1 MLGIRWEAAISAQY
15 SHEALYSIA
24 LKARYACT
32 ALGALHTAL
41 QCPVHYEGKEGK
53 AVHRL
58 AVKAR
63 ICSHSVSI
71 ECSSLALVRDPC
83 LTQLTDIIRMMTM
96 MTMMLMMMT
105 MMIMIM
111 TLLIDKSMKV
121 WKLV

>member
-83 LTQLTDIIRMMTM
+83 LTQLTDIIRMMM
-96 MTMMLMMMT
+96 MMLM
-105 MMIMIM
+105 II
-111 TLLIDKSMKV
+111 TL
-121 WKLV
+121 